1 VVSLTAEQKL
11 VKRVIEDATD
21 RGISMV
27 RIRRLIPQEVMPP
40 TMLRKNITELEK
52 IGLIKQFKAVS
63 VSSNRILQTSCMI
76 PDRRTHILPGL

>member
-1 VVSLTAEQKL
+1 MVSLTAEQKL

-63 VSSNRILQTSCMI
+63 VSSNRILQASCMI
-76 PDRRTHILPGL
+76 LDERTHILPGL